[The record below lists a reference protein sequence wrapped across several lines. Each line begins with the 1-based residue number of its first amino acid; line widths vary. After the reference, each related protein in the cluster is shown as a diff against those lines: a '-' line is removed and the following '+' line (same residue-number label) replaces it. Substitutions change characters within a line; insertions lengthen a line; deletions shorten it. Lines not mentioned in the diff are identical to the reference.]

1 VSHVAV
7 VSVGAKTAVGLNAR
21 QTGFLIRAGFPAM
34 TEAPLANAKGEPI
47 TMAFVPTISGDLTGA
62 ERLSALARGPFEEA
76 IAPLGDLD
84 ADVYLAIDEG
94 CEDAPVAAH
103 MLQAMVKRAMPAARV
118 RVEARGEAAPAAF
131 VPEALQALQ
140 ALDARRA
147 SAVVIGGV
155 HSDYDPRVI
164 AALEASGRLFSSDN
178 LDARIPGE
186 AAAFFVLM
194 RAQDAARRRLRPLA
208 RLIGAGAGR
217 ERARPDNEEP
227 AYEAFGLTAAVRQ
240 ASEPLAAGDLRA
252 GWMLTDITSEVR
264 RVQEW
269 QSVFVRAQDV
279 LGRPYHI
286 DSPAQRIGYLGAAA
300 LPLFVAMAATAWRHG
315 YAPSPIALA
324 VAGNDGGARAALAL
338 GKA

>member
-1 VSHVAV
+1 
-7 VSVGAKTAVGLNAR
+7 
-21 QTGFLIRAGFPAM
+21 M
-34 TEAPLANAKGEPI
+34 
-47 TMAFVPTISGDLTGA
+47 
-62 ERLSALARGPFEEA
+62 
-76 IAPLGDLD
+76 
-84 ADVYLAIDEG
+84 
-94 CEDAPVAAH
+94 
-103 MLQAMVKRAMPAARV
+103 
-118 RVEARGEAAPAAF
+118 RVEARGEAAPAAL
-131 VPEALQALQ
+131 VPEALQ

-147 SAVVIGGV
+147 SAVVLGGA

-194 RAQDAARRRLRPLA
+194 RASDAARRRLRP
-208 RLIGAGAGR
+208 IGHVLGVGGGR
-217 ERARPDNEEP
+217 ERARPDNDEP
-227 AYEAFGLTAAVRQ
+227 AHEALGLTAAVRQ
-240 ASEPLAAGDLRA
+240 ASEPLAADERRA
-252 GWMLTDITSEVR
+252 GWMLTDITSEMR

-269 QSVFVRAQDV
+269 QSVFVRAHGV

-324 VAGNDGGARAALAL
+324 VAGNDGGERAALVL
-338 GKA
+338 EKA